1 MAAAPGNFI
10 DRAISFIAP
19 VAGAKRMAARAAL
32 DSLKETTALYDGAA
46 RSFRTNGR
54 RISSTSANAETMFSL
69 GRLRDVSRDLRRN
82 NALAANA
89 INVIGGH
96 VVGAG
101 IIPTI
106 DSKNG
111 RLKAKIQPLIKAHL
125 ETTAIDVEG
134 RHDIYGLQRL
144 IIDTVVEAGEALVV
158 RAVPP
163 KSLNL
168 AVPLQVK
175 VYEPDYLNSL
185 LSGPTS
191 DGGVIFEG
199 VEFDKDGRRVAYHL
213 FTEHPGGGVT
223 WRLPQTRR
231 IPAADVLHVY
241 RVDRPGQVR
250 GVPWCA
256 PVMMTL
262 WDLHDFEDAELVRQK
277 IAACFAVF
285 LKGATPETNLAQ
297 QQGAHHTRS
306 GTLIDRLEP
315 GLIQRL
321 PAGVEPFSATPP
333 ISSGFRD
340 YINSKGHK
348 IAAGYGVPYELL
360 TTDNSDVS
368 FISGRLGL
376 IQFNKSVDHWRWHML
391 IPHAC
396 DGIGKWFLEACAIE
410 LGNDAPLKLRMRHTP
425 PRREMIEPSKEIPAM
440 RDAIRS
446 GLSSLSEELRTLGH
460 DPEVIIAE
468 IAADNEAID
477 KAGVGLDSDGRRPV
491 AFKLDNQTPEG
502 EKNGKPGN

>member
-1 MAAAPGNFI
+1 
-10 DRAISFIAP
+10 
-19 VAGAKRMAARAAL
+19 
-32 DSLKETTALYDGAA
+32 
-46 RSFRTNGR
+46 
-54 RISSTSANAETMFSL
+54 
-69 GRLRDVSRDLRRN
+69 
-82 NALAANA
+82 
-89 INVIGGH
+89 
-96 VVGAG
+96 
-101 IIPTI
+101 
-106 DSKNG
+106 
-111 RLKAKIQPLIKAHL
+111 
-125 ETTAIDVEG
+125 
-134 RHDIYGLQRL
+134 LQRL

-321 PAGVEPFSATPP
+321 PAG
-333 ISSGFRD
+333 SSRF
-340 YINSKGHK
+340 
-348 IAAGYGVPYELL
+348 P
-360 TTDNSDVS
+360 
-368 FISGRLGL
+368 
-376 IQFNKSVDHWRWHML
+376 
-391 IPHAC
+391 
-396 DGIGKWFLEACAIE
+396 
-410 LGNDAPLKLRMRHTP
+410 P
-425 PRREMIEPSKEIPAM
+425 PRRSQAAFAITSTARGTRSPPAM
-440 RDAIRS
+440 VCPMS
-446 GLSSLSEELRTLGH
+446 C
-460 DPEVIIAE
+460 
-468 IAADNEAID
+468 
-477 KAGVGLDSDGRRPV
+477 
-491 AFKLDNQTPEG
+491 
-502 EKNGKPGN
+502 